1 LARKIFFGSLGEI
14 RERTYEEQL
23 NTASS
28 LNLLLAAIVVWNTVH
43 LQACVRKLRSD
54 GEPVNDDDLR
64 YVSPLLRH
72 HIGIYGQYNFDFRRF
87 ETVPSPESLSY

>member
-1 LARKIFFGSLGEI
+1 MY
-14 RERTYEEQL
+14 ERTYEEQL

-43 LQACVRKLRSD
+43 LQACVKKVRSD
-54 GEPVNDDDLR
+54 GEQVNDGDLR
-64 YVSPLLRH
+64 YLSPLLRQ

-87 ETVPSPESLSY
+87 GVEPSAENVAY